1 MLTNWR
7 LFKKM
12 GWRKIT
18 TFMGRWIKYSV
29 WITPE
34 ALLPV
39 CCLLCLKRERP
50 DLHKCHSAVI
60 IGCCL

>member
-1 MLTNWR
+1 AFWLKCFHPLLTNWR
-7 LFKKM
+7 LFKKI

-18 TFMGRWIKYSV
+18 TFIGRWIKYSV

-39 CCLLCLKRERP
+39 CC
-50 DLHKCHSAVI
+50 
-60 IGCCL
+60 

>member
-1 MLTNWR
+1 MFTDWH
-7 LFKKM
+7 LFKK
-12 GWRKIT
+12 GFQRKIT

-29 WITPE
+29 WINTE

-39 CCLLCLKRERP
+39 SSRLCLKRRRP
-50 DLHKCHSAVI
+50 DLHKCHPAVI

>member
-1 MLTNWR
+1 MLTNWRLFISGPPRFVR

-39 CCLLCLKRERP
+39 CC
-50 DLHKCHSAVI
+50 
-60 IGCCL
+60 